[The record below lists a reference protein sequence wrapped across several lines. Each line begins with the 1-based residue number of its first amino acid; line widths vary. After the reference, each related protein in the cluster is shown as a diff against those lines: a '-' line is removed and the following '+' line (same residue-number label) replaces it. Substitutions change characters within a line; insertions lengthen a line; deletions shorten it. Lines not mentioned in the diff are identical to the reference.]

1 MFVSSVVPRLVA
13 VVLASTGLAVVGT
26 PSAYA
31 ASQLACSGGGGVTI
45 DQQVDGSYKWVLSGA
60 GTCNNPE
67 GDPVRQAVITGLATT
82 QSLGYCSGGDTIGAF
97 SMNVAI
103 TFTTFSPTRGVITT
117 LEHQVWSLPA
127 TTFPV
132 VTGFTVGD
140 QGGNTLGVGEI
151 STHIFGMCPP
161 KGQPSMEVAWV
172 QTTT

>member
-1 MFVSSVVPRLVA
+1 MLASSVR
-13 VVLASTGLAVVGT
+13 LAVALLLVCTGMATVGAT
-26 PSAYA
+26 SAYA

-45 DQQVDGSYKWVLSGA
+45 DQQLDGTYHWVLSGV
-60 GTCNNPE
+60 GTCNNPQ
-67 GDPVRQAVITGLATT
+67 GDPVRQAVITGLANT
-82 QSLGYCSGGDTIGAF
+82 QSLGFCSGADTVEAF

-132 VTGFTVGD
+132 VTAFTVGD

-151 STHIFGMCPP
+151 GTHIFGNCPP
-161 KGQPSMEVAWV
+161 AGQPSMQVAWV
-172 QTTT
+172 QAST